1 MSIKNRI
8 PKEFYKLFNSKY
20 VEYFQRI
27 LIALYDQSASSYSL
41 LGLTEEECSAT
52 IEMEISTFTMDFSQS
67 DLEEEGELLTRA
79 NMASV
84 MLRKAGRVGMAP
96 KGL

>member
-27 LIALYDQSASSYSL
+27 LIALYEQSASSYSL
-41 LGLTEEECSAT
+41 LGLTEEECQDT
-52 IEMEISTFTMDFSQS
+52 IEMEISTFTMDFSQVTWRKRRTSHAGEYGVS
-67 DLEEEGELLTRA
+67 D
-79 NMASV
+79 AS
-84 MLRKAGRVGMAP
+84 KAGRVGMAP

>member
-27 LIALYDQSASSYSL
+27 LIALYEQSASSYSL
-41 LGLTEEECSAT
+41 LGLTEEECQDT
-52 IEMEISTFTMDFSQS
+52 IEMEISTFTMDFRPGGRGRTSHAGEYGVS
-67 DLEEEGELLTRA
+67 D
-79 NMASV
+79 AS
-84 MLRKAGRVGMAP
+84 KAGRVGMAP

>member
-27 LIALYDQSASSYSL
+27 LIALYEQSASSYSL
-41 LGLTEEECSAT
+41 LGLTEEECQDT
-52 IEMEISTFTMDFSQS
+52 IEMEISTFTMDFSMSFHFRITARCSQS
-67 DLEEEGELLTRA
+67 YLVGYIMKKA
-79 NMASV
+79 VWSV
-84 MLRKAGRVGMAP
+84 RVC
-96 KGL
+96 

>member
-27 LIALYDQSASSYSL
+27 LIALYEQSASSYSL
-41 LGLTEEECSAT
+41 LGLTERIMT
-52 IEMEISTFTMDFSQS
+52 N
-67 DLEEEGELLTRA
+67 L
-79 NMASV
+79 
-84 MLRKAGRVGMAP
+84 
-96 KGL
+96 

>member
-27 LIALYDQSASSYSL
+27 LIALYEQSASSYSL
-41 LGLTEEECSAT
+41 LGLTEGEC
-52 IEMEISTFTMDFSQS
+52 Q
-67 DLEEEGELLTRA
+67 TR
-79 NMASV
+79 SRWRFLH
-84 MLRKAGRVGMAP
+84 LRWILVKVT
-96 KGL
+96 

>member
-27 LIALYDQSASSYSL
+27 LIALYEQSASSYSL
-41 LGLTEEECSAT
+41 LGLTEEECQDT
-52 IEMEISTFTMDFSQS
+52 IEMEISTFTMDLVKVTWRKRENFS
-67 DLEEEGELLTRA
+67 R
-79 NMASV
+79 
-84 MLRKAGRVGMAP
+84 GRIWSQ
-96 KGL
+96 